1 MRILIAEDE
10 TIPRTILRR
19 FLETWGHEVQEA
31 SDGLEALDLI
41 SEQPGMVDVLVTDWM
56 MPGMDG
62 LELARRVRSM
72 SDESQYIYIIFLTG
86 RGGAKDLIR
95 GFKEGGVDDYIVKP
109 FDPAELDVRIKV
121 GMRLIKAERQLRRY
135 SENLEKIVSQQ
146 TEEIRE
152 TQGEMISRLFSALE
166 SRDEET
172 GDHVRRIGLF
182 SALFAQKLGWSRAQA
197 DEIRGAAPLHD
208 VGKVGISDTILLKP
222 GKLTD
227 EEFAVM
233 KTHTTIGASILNGS
247 HYSVIQMAERIALG
261 HHERWDGRGYPQ
273 GLAGEDIPMEARI
286 TAVADVF
293 DALSNDRVYRK
304 AMPHD
309 KVMQIMHE
317 GRGSHFDPN
326 VFDVF
331 IDSLPEV
338 MDILKENQ

>member
-1 MRILIAEDE
+1 
-10 TIPRTILRR
+10 
-19 FLETWGHEVQEA
+19 
-31 SDGLEALDLI
+31 
-41 SEQPGMVDVLVTDWM
+41 
-56 MPGMDG
+56 
-62 LELARRVRSM
+62 
-72 SDESQYIYIIFLTG
+72 
-86 RGGAKDLIR
+86 
-95 GFKEGGVDDYIVKP
+95 
-109 FDPAELDVRIKV
+109 
-121 GMRLIKAERQLRRY
+121 
-135 SENLEKIVSQQ
+135 
-146 TEEIRE
+146 
-152 TQGEMISRLFSALE
+152 
-166 SRDEET
+166 
-172 GDHVRRIGLF
+172 
-182 SALFAQKLGWSRAQA
+182 
-197 DEIRGAAPLHD
+197 